1 VPGGAPSADG
11 TARRI
16 NGCTGRAEGTAD
28 TNSDTVGD
36 VNVTPRPFS
45 FLTAALVAS
54 SLLGGSLF
62 GAARPASPQSGSARI
77 AWRDVAPLHEAL
89 QARGVAQASF
99 DAYVARVSADNARR
113 VREGDL
119 DHLVHYLLQ
128 SSRTTSAPPI
138 EPALSARQL
147 VESLAPVR
155 RAAFLRGD
163 QRSFP
168 PIPRDVSGRIAA
180 LLRAAASPRG
190 DARLTY
196 FAALL
201 DSAFPD
207 PDTRAPGLAA
217 EYLRAMAFVYEK
229 EFVAQRDASPAA
241 AVAEL
246 YRRRGLSTDTAVEAG
261 YVVHLGLGVLKGLE
275 PARRLR
281 RVLIVG
287 PGLDLAPRTAL
298 DEKAAPESY
307 QPWAVID
314 AVVALGL
321 ADRGSLE
328 VVAADINP
336 RVVAHLRRAREHP
349 PLLRVATSLRQGPTL
364 TLAPD
369 FVDYVN
375 RFGAALSDLP
385 PGPARDLG
393 QGERGKTV
401 SVSAGAARTLAAAP
415 LDIVTERLAG
425 ERFDLIIA
433 TNILPYFDDP
443 QLALALS
450 NITAMLLPG
459 GAFVHNEQR
468 LALGEFTT
476 ALGLPLQQSR
486 HAVIATVS
494 GAKAPLYDS
503 VFLHVRSL
511 GPRQARSAGAVRRV
525 SSPVD

>member
-1 VPGGAPSADG
+1 
-11 TARRI
+11 
-16 NGCTGRAEGTAD
+16 
-28 TNSDTVGD
+28 
-36 VNVTPRPFS
+36 VTPRPFS
-45 FLTAALVAS
+45 FPAAALLAASLLAS
-54 SLLGGSLF
+54 SLL
-62 GAARPASPQSGSARI
+62 AATQSTAPRPSPARI
-77 AWRDVAPLHEAL
+77 AWRDVTPLHEAL
-89 QARGVAQASF
+89 RARGVAEASF
-99 DAYVARVSADNARR
+99 DGYVAGVSGDNARR

-128 SSRTTSAPPI
+128 SSRITPAPPI
-138 EPALSARQL
+138 EPAISARQL

-168 PIPRDVSGRIAA
+168 PVPREVTGRIDA

-201 DSAFPD
+201 DAAFPD
-207 PDTRAPGLAA
+207 PASRAADLAA
-217 EYLRAMAFVYEK
+217 EYLRAMAFVYQK

-261 YVVHLGLGVLKGLE
+261 YVVHLGLGVLKALE
-275 PARRLR
+275 PTRRLR

-321 ADRGSLE
+321 ADRGAFE

-349 PLLRVATSLRQGPTL
+349 PLLRVATSLRQSATL
-364 TLAPD
+364 TLAPE
-369 FVDYVN
+369 FVDYVD

-385 PGPARDLG
+385 PGPARNLG

-401 SVSAGAARTLAAAP
+401 SVSAQAARTLQAAG

-443 QLALALS
+443 QLALALA

-459 GAFVHNEQR
+459 GAFLHNEQR
-468 LALGEFTT
+468 PALGEFTT

-511 GPRQARSAGAVRRV
+511 GPR
-525 SSPVD
+525 